1 MTICTPRADLPFVSL
16 FNRAAFHALNAA
28 PGDAIL
34 ALPYDE
40 DGRTVGVLSGVQREG
55 TFTAGFSSP
64 CSGPDFARPRETPAR
79 VEAAIDHWLAEL
91 DDLGA
96 EHLTFRCPPVSWS
109 PTETLVQFAL
119 LNRGFA
125 IAQADLNYA
134 VDLSRLPS
142 PDAYLAALKSPAR
155 RALRHALGA
164 PFAFAEHEDLATG
177 YALVDANRRD
187 RDRALS
193 LSREY
198 FERVR
203 DALPG
208 SVRCFV
214 LEHEGAPCAAAVVM
228 VVAADRWYVQA
239 WGDADHRLERS
250 PMNLL
255 AFRVI
260 ERALAEGVRVVDLG
274 RTTEPGGPPLRVSHG
289 LAQFKQS
296 ILAAPELRPVLVR

>member
-1 MTICTPRADLPFVSL
+1 MTICTPRTDLPFVSL

-40 DGRTVGVLSGVQREG
+40 GGRTVGVLSGVLHEG
-55 TFTAGFSSP
+55 AFTAGFSSP
-64 CSGPDFARPRETPAR
+64 CSGPDFARPRETPAH

-91 DDLGA
+91 GGLRA
-96 EHLTFRCPPVSWS
+96 ERLTFRCPPASWS
-109 PTETLVQFAL
+109 PTGALVQFGL
-119 LNRGFA
+119 LNRGFTVA
-125 IAQADLNYA
+125 EADLNHA
-134 VDLSRLPS
+134 VDLSRFPTA
-142 PDAYLAALKSPAR
+142 DAYLAALRSPAR

-164 PFAFAEHEDLATG
+164 PFAFAEHQDLTTG
-177 YALVDANRRD
+177 YALVHANRRD
-187 RDRALS
+187 RGRALS

-203 DALPG
+203 DALPAA
-208 SVRCFV
+208 VRCFV
-214 LEHEGAPCAAAVVM
+214 LEHEGAPCAAALVM

-239 WGDADHRLERS
+239 WGDAGHRLERS

-260 ERALAEGVRVVDLG
+260 ERALAEGVRVLDLG

-296 ILAAPELRPVLVR
+296 ILATAELRPVLVR